1 LIKEFLLNYKKIEK
15 ENDRLKELLGSL
27 ELNRIYQMD
36 CTEGMKLI
44 PDGSVDLLLTDPP
57 YNVSQKSNFHTMG
70 RKGVDFGEWDKEF
83 NQQDWLEIACNKV
96 KKGGS
101 AIIFNDYKNIGE
113 MKEVLENNGFI
124 IKEMLIWKK
133 SNPMPRNRDRLYVTS
148 IEVALWAVKGKGWTF
163 NRQRDTYENAIFE
176 TAIVN
181 HKKRIHPTQKP
192 IEVISEL
199 VKIHSNE
206 NDIVLDCFMGSA
218 TTAVA
223 ATLNN
228 RKWVG
233 FELETEYIELAN
245 KRLDSI
251 DLEIDLCKL
260 K

>member
-1 LIKEFLLNYKKIEK
+1 LTEV
-15 ENDRLKELLGSL
+15 LGSL

-44 PDGSVDLLLTDPP
+44 PDQSVDLLLTDPP

-176 TAIVN
+176 TSIVN

-206 NDIVLDCFMGSA
+206 NDIILDCFMGSA

-223 ATLNN
+223 AELHN
-228 RKWVG
+228 RKWIG
-233 FELETEYIELAN
+233 FELEMDYIELAN

-251 DLEIDLCKL
+251 DLEIDLGKL